1 MAGVYDTMIKNAAKQ
16 AVKQLGEGLDIK
28 VTYSA
33 ITKGSYN
40 VETGKQFSSTT
51 TYSDINVPMSSI
63 ESVEDAG
70 RETRRAKIYISP
82 NLINNH
88 QPTFEDEITL
98 SYGGSD
104 IVAQI
109 IDISTLKGGQPYLF
123 TLTVTF

>member
-70 RETRRAKIYISP
+70 R
-82 NLINNH
+82 
-88 QPTFEDEITL
+88 
-98 SYGGSD
+98 
-104 IVAQI
+104 
-109 IDISTLKGGQPYLF
+109 
-123 TLTVTF
+123 